1 MGSATKGKSWVGGE
15 MAMQG
20 RSRSAEQVRDKS
32 GLEPHEI
39 ACVGV
44 LNYGATLCGII
55 PTPFC
60 VLLRAERFC

>member
-1 MGSATKGKSWVGGE
+1 

-32 GLEPHEI
+32 GLGPHEI

-44 LNYGATLCGII
+44 LNCKQVMGQR
-55 PTPFC
+55 C
-60 VLLRAERFC
+60 VV